1 MQINIQDAEKR
12 VSTIKPIS
20 KATETTTNA
29 ISFAGDAASQLDTIS
44 STFLEPLSTFN
55 TVVYSIAKVCL
66 RLAGIHI

>member
-1 MQINIQDAEKR
+1 MQINIQDAEKH
-12 VSTIKPIS
+12 VSTVQPIS
-20 KATETTTNA
+20 TATETTTNV
-29 ISFAGDAASQLDTIS
+29 ISFAGDAVSQLDTIS